1 MATANLLGFCSRRVE
16 WLWFAFQMSRLLMIS
31 KGDFH
36 YLLFDARIQKMYAM
50 NLLISW
56 FIFTAVQQQNSADS
70 SIYIGTHCSWSC
82 HASCRCKQ
90 NHNFFGCA
98 TNYKHETKR
107 LFLTLSFVTAKE
119 FLFAAKS
126 YKKASFTFLLE
137 S

>member
-1 MATANLLGFCSRRVE
+1 
-16 WLWFAFQMSRLLMIS
+16 
-31 KGDFH
+31 
-36 YLLFDARIQKMYAM
+36 MYAM

-56 FIFTAVQQQNSADS
+56 FIFTAKSADS

-82 HASCRCKQ
+82 HASCCCKR

-126 YKKASFTFLLE
+126 YKKASFTFVLE

>member
-1 MATANLLGFCSRRVE
+1 
-16 WLWFAFQMSRLLMIS
+16 
-31 KGDFH
+31 
-36 YLLFDARIQKMYAM
+36 MYAM
-50 NLLISW
+50 NLLISS
-56 FIFTAVQQQNSADS
+56 FIFTAVQQQKSADS

-82 HASCRCKQ
+82 HASCCCKR

-126 YKKASFTFLLE
+126 YKKASFTFVLE

>member
-1 MATANLLGFCSRRVE
+1 
-16 WLWFAFQMSRLLMIS
+16 
-31 KGDFH
+31 
-36 YLLFDARIQKMYAM
+36 MYAM

-56 FIFTAVQQQNSADS
+56 LIFTAVQQQKSADS

-82 HASCRCKQ
+82 HASCCCKR

-126 YKKASFTFLLE
+126 YKKVSFTSVLE